1 MTLPV
6 STSGLNPGRG
16 LPNRTSGERDATQ
29 PHSRDQTEPSF
40 PNSGEAGRSESYG
53 NFCGLARAVELIGEQ
68 WSLLVVRDLLLE
80 PKAFDQLRT
89 TLPTIAADD
98 LRTRLDGLVAS
109 GVLRRSGGD
118 LFELTRFGRDLEPVV
133 LALSSWGAR
142 ALGDPEPGDI
152 FTLDMAFLALR
163 ATFQPERA
171 RGVRA
176 GFEVWFGPMVVSV
189 RVDDG
194 QLTVEEGELPGAD
207 LVVSSPVLK
216 HLMAA
221 ELTPTDAL
229 WLGLAETK
237 GNPRLLNTFVQLFH
251 IAAAPEIPAL
261 AA

>member
-1 MTLPV
+1 MT
-6 STSGLNPGRG
+6 
-16 LPNRTSGERDATQ
+16 
-29 PHSRDQTEPSF
+29 
-40 PNSGEAGRSESYG
+40 ESYG
-53 NFCGLARAVELIGEQ
+53 NFCGLARAVELLGEP
-68 WSLLVVRDLLLE
+68 WALLVVRDLLLE
-80 PKAFDQLRT
+80 PKPFDGLQA
-89 TLPTIAADD
+89 TLPTIADGD
-98 LRTRLDGLVAS
+98 LRARLDGLVAA
-109 GVLRRSGGD
+109 GVLQRSGGD

-133 LALSSWGAR
+133 LTLSGWGAR

-152 FTLDMAFLALR
+152 FTLDMAILALR

-171 RGVRA
+171 RGVKTS
-176 GFEVWFGPMVVSV
+176 FEVWFGPMVVGV

-194 QLTVEEGELPGAD
+194 ELTVEEGELPGAD

-221 ELTPTDAL
+221 ELSPTDAL

-251 IAAAPEIPAL
+251 IAAAPETPAL